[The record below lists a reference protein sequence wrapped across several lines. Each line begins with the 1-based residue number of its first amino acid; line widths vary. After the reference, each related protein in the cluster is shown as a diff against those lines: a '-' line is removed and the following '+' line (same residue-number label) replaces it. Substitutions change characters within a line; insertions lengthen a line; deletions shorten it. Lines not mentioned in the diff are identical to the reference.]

1 MKQRVIGEL
10 KLMGKPINKPNRKQ
24 GKTHPLC
31 TCSRSKK
38 EHFNNA
44 QGHPFKA
51 GSEKNLVEQHYAVDR
66 MGAR

>member
-1 MKQRVIGEL
+1 MKARIKGEL
-10 KLMGKPINKPNRKQ
+10 KLMGKEIFAPNRRQ
-24 GKTHPLC
+24 GKTHNLC

-51 GSEKNLVEQHYAVDR
+51 GSEKNLVDQNYAVDR